1 MALGYPV
8 NDLYSRPR
16 KQLCVGTARPCYA
29 FHLDKSITK
38 DRFKCSWGPGK
49 WRWPDHSCPLKPLAL
64 LISAPLLP
72 RGNVSPGFSDLLAV
86 QVWVIQLCLTL
97 CDPMDYNLPGSSVH
111 GILQT
116 RILEWVAIPLSRG
129 SSRPRDGTQVSC
141 IAGRFITIWATREA
155 WLYKGNRKIQSFK
168 RNLPHLKFCQ
178 FKNIKKKKQTRKQPN
193 QYVCGPGLAH
203 YFLFAVSAGK
213 NRWEFLGLILRRFG
227 LKKSWVKGIV
237 ITIWQNVMMPSF
249 KNSV

>member
-1 MALGYPV
+1 MASGYPV

-38 DRFKCSWGPGK
+38 DRLKCSWGPGR

-64 LISAPLLP
+64 LVSAPLLP

-86 QVWVIQLCLTL
+86 QVWVTQLCLTL

-116 RILEWVAIPLSRG
+116 RILEWVAIPFSRG

-155 WLYKGNRKIQSFK
+155 WLY
-168 RNLPHLKFCQ
+168 
-178 FKNIKKKKQTRKQPN
+178 
-193 QYVCGPGLAH
+193 
-203 YFLFAVSAGK
+203 
-213 NRWEFLGLILRRFG
+213 
-227 LKKSWVKGIV
+227 
-237 ITIWQNVMMPSF
+237 
-249 KNSV
+249 

>member
-38 DRFKCSWGPGK
+38 DRFKCSWGPGR

-178 FKNIKKKKQTRKQPN
+178 FKNIKKKNKQENSQTNMSVDQVWHITFCLLSPLERI
-193 QYVCGPGLAH
+193 VGSFWLWSLGGLAWR
-203 YFLFAVSAGK
+203 S
-213 NRWEFLGLILRRFG
+213 LGWRE
-227 LKKSWVKGIV
+227 SW
-237 ITIWQNVMMPSF
+237 
-249 KNSV
+249 